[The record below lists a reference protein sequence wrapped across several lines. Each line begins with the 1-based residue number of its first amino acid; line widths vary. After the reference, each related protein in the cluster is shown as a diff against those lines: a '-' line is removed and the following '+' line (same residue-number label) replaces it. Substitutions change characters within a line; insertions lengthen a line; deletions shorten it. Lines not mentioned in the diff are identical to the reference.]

1 MRFWYDFTT
10 LTDFGTRNASNL
22 FRVKTEP
29 SISLPP
35 TTESLILV
43 VEDKDS
49 EMEFVTS
56 SLASE
61 GLSYITASS
70 VATAITAL
78 EENNKISL
86 LLLDWGLDR
95 CGAEVLRRARVLYPK
110 MPVIVMSG
118 QPYDVRTDAIIG
130 QADSFLSKPFCATVL
145 NRQIMQLL
153 ERCEVPPKKFLPE
166 RMEDIRSMA
175 EVKEFYI
182 RHVLRL
188 LDGNVS
194 LAAQQLGIHR
204 QTLARFASPKTA
216 RPKSKE

>member
-1 MRFWYDFTT
+1 MLR
-10 LTDFGTRNASNL
+10 LTRESN
-22 FRVKTEP
+22 
-29 SISLPP
+29 ISLLPK
-35 TTESLILV
+35 TESLILV

-78 EENNKISL
+78 EKNSQISL

-95 CGAEVLRRARVLYPK
+95 CGAEVLRRARVLYPE
-110 MPVIVMSG
+110 MPIIVMSG

-145 NRQIMQLL
+145 NRQITQLL
-153 ERCEVPPKKFLPE
+153 KRCELPPKKFLPE
-166 RMEDIRSMA
+166 RAEDIRSMT
-175 EVKEFYI
+175 EVKELYV

-188 LDGNVS
+188 LDGNIS

-204 QTLARFASPKTA
+204 QTLARFVSPKTA
-216 RPKSKE
+216 RPKSTE